1 MSLQLFGVA
10 PAQLVGRRFIVEG
23 KKAAAVAHGNLAL
36 VIRELDAE
44 WNPGALEQN
53 LANRVWL
60 SRQAALQQSV
70 LERAMIRGPVVP
82 AGLCTVL
89 QGRAELEALARLNA
103 DRWSKSLVRLAG
115 KQEWCLHIYAGP
127 HVASHAEPY
136 LLRVAPASSERT
148 PIDGPHNEHLSM
160 LWKACSALSAGSRRI
175 EPLGNPQYIFGATFL
190 LRRLSLREFRGV
202 LMRFAALARESG
214 LTYYLDGPHPT
225 FTIVEP

>member
-10 PAQLVGRRFIVEG
+10 PAQLAGRRFIVEG
-23 KKAAAVAHGNLAL
+23 KKAAAVAIGNLAL
-36 VIRELDAE
+36 VIRELDSE
-44 WNPGALEQN
+44 WSPGALEEN

-89 QGRAELEALARLNA
+89 QGQAELEALARMNA

-127 HVASHAEPY
+127 HLASHAEPY
-136 LLRVAPASSERT
+136 LLRVAPTSSQRARLA
-148 PIDGPHNEHLSM
+148 GPYGDHLST
-160 LWKACSALSAGSRRI
+160 LWKTCGALSAGSRRI
-175 EPLGNPQYIFGATFL
+175 EPLANAHYAFGATFL
-190 LRRLSLREFRGV
+190 LRRSRLREFRAA
-202 LMRFAALARESG
+202 LMRFAAAARENG
-214 LTYYLDGPHPT
+214 LTYYLDGPHPPFT
-225 FTIVEP
+225 FVEH